1 MRVQQR
7 KRISVINSDQQKEI
21 YCTVFDIVIATL
33 QMEGKD
39 LPRVYMN
46 VLFFRSSKCGCT
58 SDGMYVD
65 VVPF

>member
-21 YCTVFDIVIATL
+21 YCTVFDDVIVTL

-46 VLFFRSSKCGCT
+46 VLFLRSSKCGCN
-58 SDGMYVD
+58 SDGLNVRKC
-65 VVPF
+65 